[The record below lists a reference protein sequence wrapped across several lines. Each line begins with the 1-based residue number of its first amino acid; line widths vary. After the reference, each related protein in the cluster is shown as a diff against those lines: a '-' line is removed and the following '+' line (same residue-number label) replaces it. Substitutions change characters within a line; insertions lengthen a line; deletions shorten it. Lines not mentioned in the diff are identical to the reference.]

1 MWCIPKVDDAFVRRM
16 NDVLDLYAKPYDPG
30 EPVICFDEKS
40 KQLLADAGA
49 GVPCAA
55 GAPARR
61 DYEYTRN
68 GTRNI
73 FIAVEPKGGYREAT
87 VTERRTKKDFA
98 LEIDRLAAL
107 PRYRRAAKIHF
118 VLDNLNTHFE
128 ASAIATF
135 GKKRAH
141 TLLRRIVFHHT
152 PLDLNRALPRVD
164 CLRGFVLAIEC
175 NAEIGPGTCIIR
187 REL

>member
-1 MWCIPKVDDAFVRRM
+1 M
-16 NDVLDLYAKPYDPG
+16 
-30 EPVICFDEKS
+30 
-40 KQLLADAGA
+40 
-49 GVPCAA
+49 
-55 GAPARR
+55 
-61 DYEYTRN
+61 
-68 GTRNI
+68 
-73 FIAVEPKGGYREAT
+73 
-87 VTERRTKKDFA
+87 TERRTKKDFA

-152 PLDLNRALPRVD
+152 PLHASWLNMAEIELSILSRQA
-164 CLRGFVLAIEC
+164 LRGR
-175 NAEIGPGTCIIR
+175 IGTAALLSERIGRWQEGRNTRSATIQWKFTRDDAR
-187 REL
+187 RVFKYDIGAQN